1 MPNAK
6 TIKRITIYSPSFHFI
21 PDVFPLKKK
30 GHKLSQLLTNL
41 LLDKAQLH
49 LTIKFLSHI
58 DMKQGIHA
66 ILPYSLLE
74 ATDFAETLYELPP
87 TDKKEP

>member
-6 TIKRITIYSPSFHFI
+6 IIKRITIYSPFFHFI
-21 PDVFPLKKK
+21 PGVFLLKKK
-30 GHKLSQLLTNL
+30 GHKLSQLLIKL

-66 ILPYSLLE
+66 ISPYSLLE
-74 ATDFAETLYELPP
+74 TTDFAETLYELLP

>member
-6 TIKRITIYSPSFHFI
+6 IIKEITIYSPSFHFI
-21 PDVFPLKKK
+21 HGVFLLKKK

-41 LLDKAQLH
+41 LLDKAQLY

-58 DMKQGIHA
+58 DMKQDIHA

-74 ATDFAETLYELPP
+74 TTDFAETLYELPP